1 MAYGTLL
8 SAKEELQIAEV
19 TWDTEITNL
28 IPFADAYVDNLL
40 KYAGF
45 SVPLSSTPK
54 SVEKASNLFI
64 AWMFRLRR
72 DPAGSKAF
80 FNEANDVL
88 QKYIDAEKNQPYLGR
103 V

>member
-1 MAYGTLL
+1 LAYGTLAG
-8 SAKEELQIAEV
+8 AKEELQITES

-40 KYAGF
+40 KCAGF
-45 SVPLSSTPK
+45 SVPLNPTPK

-64 AWMFRLRR
+64 AWLVRLRR

-80 FNEANDVL
+80 FDEANLFL
-88 QKYIDAEKNQPYLGR
+88 QKYVDAEKNQPYLGR